1 MTCIPLPS
9 AFLHCYFDSKS
20 KTMNDQEFK
29 NKIEERWGGNP
40 KMRSRGRVLTGVLLF
55 FIGIL
60 LLLKTSNLVWFPHW
74 FFTWP
79 MIFIALGIFTGL
91 KHGFR
96 GGPWIV
102 FLIIG
107 GLFMANEMDPTWH
120 MERYIWPIILIS
132 IGIGFILRPR
142 RHHRWHRWK
151 ENYHESKWQQ
161 QSDATGSETN
171 ANVSVDSSVG
181 DFDRRDF
188 IDITAVF
195 GGVKKNVLT
204 KNFRGGDITS
214 FMGGSEIDLSQ
225 ADISGRVVI
234 DVTNIFGGTKL
245 IVPSS
250 WDVQNDITAVFG
262 GVDDKRQ
269 ISGVTLDP
277 NKMLVLDGTCL
288 FGGIEIRSF

>member
-1 MTCIPLPS
+1 MS
-9 AFLHCYFDSKS
+9 E
-20 KTMNDQEFK
+20 QEFK
-29 NKIEERWGGNP
+29 NRIEERWGGDP

-60 LLLKTSNLVWFPHW
+60 LLLKTADLVWFPHW

-79 MIFIALGIFTGL
+79 MILIAIGIFTGL

-96 GGPWIV
+96 GGPWII
-102 FLIIG
+102 FLLIG
-107 GLFMANEMDPTWH
+107 GLFMANEINPAWH
-120 MERYIWPIILIS
+120 MERYIWPIVLIS

-142 RHHRWHRWK
+142 RRDGWRRWK
-151 ENYHESKWQQ
+151 EQRYQSRGQQ
-161 QSDATGSETN
+161 QDTAGYTSDTN
-171 ANVSVDSSVG
+171 ANAGAPVG
-181 DFDRRDF
+181 DFDRRDL
-188 IDITAVF
+188 IDVTAVF
-195 GGVKKNVLT
+195 GGVKKNVLS
-204 KNFRGGDITS
+204 KNFRGGEITS

-225 ADISGRVVI
+225 ADISGRIVI

-269 ISGVTLDP
+269 INGVTLDP
-277 NKMLVLDGTCL
+277 NKVLILDGTCL

>member
-1 MTCIPLPS
+1 MS
-9 AFLHCYFDSKS
+9 E
-20 KTMNDQEFK
+20 QELK
-29 NKIEERWGGNP
+29 NRIEERWGGDP
-40 KMRSRGRVLTGVLLF
+40 GMRSRGRVLTGVLLF

-60 LLLKTSNLVWFPHW
+60 LLLKTSNLVWFPNW

-79 MIFIALGIFTGL
+79 MILIVIGIFSAL

-96 GGPWIV
+96 GPWPI
-102 FLIIG
+102 FLLIG
-107 GLFMANEMDPTWH
+107 GLFMANEINPTWH
-120 MERYIWPIILIS
+120 MERYIWPIVLIA

-142 RHHRWHRWK
+142 KHHRWRRWR
-151 ENYHESKWQQ
+151 EHQYQSRWQPQ
-161 QSDATGSETN
+161 NTAGYAPGTN
-171 ANVSVDSSVG
+171 ANADATAG
-181 DFDRRDF
+181 DFDRRDI

-195 GGVKKNVLT
+195 GGVKKNVLS
-204 KNFRGGDITS
+204 KNFKGGDITS

-225 ADISGRVVI
+225 ADISGKIVV

-269 ISGVTLDP
+269 INGVAFDT
-277 NKMLVLDGTCL
+277 NKVLVLDGTCL